1 MILTA
6 AVVVLIMVAMTYAQN
21 ILNLKMAENEF
32 TSNKQFLQTTGDQV
46 DDVAWSIGRTQTISY
61 SSKYGNI
68 QFKDVALNYTFSISS
83 NNGTTWDDLS
93 FDGTTGIIM
102 FNMPVS
108 SYSIG
113 NDYFER
119 IPSNANSSFLLSDS
133 SSPISQVICE
143 EKLPMN
149 DGSFSRI
156 VLVPTMRMLTSSV
169 NNSQSHST
177 NYYKFYLPSLDNG
190 TNRYL
195 SQSITLTGNGISK
208 VTKSDVDQVRI
219 TVTFPL
225 AESLGLDS
233 SFFQFQSD
241 SITLTLP
248 QDPELDSVVEFYTGK
263 VVVAIGQV

>member
-1 MILTA
+1 
-6 AVVVLIMVAMTYAQN
+6 MVAMTYAQN

-32 TSNKQFLQTTGDQV
+32 TLNKQFLQTTGDQI
-46 DDVAWSIGRTQTISY
+46 DDVAWSIGRTQTITY
-61 SSKYGNI
+61 SSKYGNV
-68 QFKDVALNYTFSISS
+68 QFKDVALNYTFSIST
-83 NNGTTWDDLS
+83 NNGVDWSDLS

-102 FNMPVS
+102 FNMPVN

-113 NDYFER
+113 NNYFER
-119 IPSNANSSFLLSDS
+119 IPHSANSSFLLTDS
-133 SSPISQVICE
+133 FSPISQVICE

-156 VLVPTMRMLTSSV
+156 VLVPTMRMLSSSLV
-169 NNSQSHST
+169 SSQSQTTT
-177 NYYKFYLPSLDNG
+177 NYFKFYLPSLDNG

-195 SQSITLTGNGISK
+195 SKSITLTGDGISK
-208 VTKSDVDQVRI
+208 VTRSGVDQVRV
-219 TVTFPL
+219 TVTFPE
-225 AESLGLDS
+225 AASLGLDS

-248 QDPELDSVVEFYTGK
+248 TDSVVEFYTGK

>member
-1 MILTA
+1 
-6 AVVVLIMVAMTYAQN
+6 MVAMTYAQN

-61 SSKYGNI
+61 SSKYGNV

-83 NNGTTWDDLS
+83 NDGASWDDLT
-93 FDGTTGIIM
+93 FDGTTGIIL
-102 FNMPVS
+102 FNMPVR

-113 NDYFER
+113 NNYFER
-119 IPSNANSSFLLSDS
+119 IPSNANSSFLLPDS
-133 SSPISQVICE
+133 TSPISQVICE

-149 DGSFSRI
+149 DGSYSRI

-169 NNSQSHST
+169 SSQSQTST
-177 NYYKFYLPSLDNG
+177 NYFKFYLPSLDNG

-195 SQSITLTGNGISK
+195 SQSITLTGEGISK
-208 VTKSDVDQVRI
+208 VTRSGVDFVRI
-219 TVTFPL
+219 TVTFPQDD
-225 AESLGLDS
+225 SLGLDS

-241 SITLTLP
+241 SITLPLP
-248 QDPELDSVVEFYTGK
+248 QDSIVEFYTGK

>member
-195 SQSITLTGNGISK
+195 SQSITLTGDGISK
-208 VTKSDVDQVRI
+208 VTRSDVDLVRI
-219 TVTFPL
+219 TVSFPQ

-248 QDPELDSVVEFYTGK
+248 QDSVVEFYTGK

>member
-1 MILTA
+1 
-6 AVVVLIMVAMTYAQN
+6 MVAMTYAQN

-61 SSKYGNI
+61 SNKYGNV
-68 QFKDVALNYTFSISS
+68 QFKDVALNYTFSIHTSS
-83 NNGTTWDDLS
+83 GWEDLT

-102 FNMPVS
+102 FNMPVR

-113 NDYFER
+113 NNYFER
-119 IPSNANSSFLLSDS
+119 IPSNANSSFLLPDS
-133 SSPISQVICE
+133 TSPISQVICE
-143 EKLPMN
+143 QKQPMN
-149 DGSFSRI
+149 DGSYSRI
-156 VLVPTMRMLTSSV
+156 VLVPTIRMLSSSV
-169 NNSQSHST
+169 SSQSQTAT
-177 NYYKFYLPSLDNG
+177 NYFKFYLPSLDNG

-195 SQSITLTGNGISK
+195 SQSITLTGDGISK
-208 VTKSDVDQVRI
+208 VTRSGVDQVRI
-219 TVTFPL
+219 DATFPM
-225 AESLGLDS
+225 ADSLGLDS

-248 QDPELDSVVEFYTGK
+248 QDSVVEFYTGK

>member
-1 MILTA
+1 
-6 AVVVLIMVAMTYAQN
+6 MVAMTYAQN

-32 TSNKQFLQTTGDQV
+32 ISNKQFLQTTGDQV

-61 SSKYGNI
+61 SSKYGNV
-68 QFKDVALNYTFSISS
+68 QFKDVVLNYTFSIHTSS
-83 NNGTTWDDLS
+83 GWEDLT

-102 FNMPVS
+102 FNMPVR

-113 NDYFER
+113 NNYFER

-149 DGSFSRI
+149 DGSYSRI

-169 NNSQSHST
+169 SSQSHTT
-177 NYYKFYLPSLDNG
+177 NYFKFYLPSLDNG

-195 SQSITLTGNGISK
+195 SQSITLTGDGISK
-208 VTKSDVDQVRI
+208 ITRNFVDQVRI
-219 TVTFPL
+219 SATFPQ
-225 AESLGLDS
+225 ADSLGLDS

-248 QDPELDSVVEFYTGK
+248 QDSSQNSVVEFYTGK